1 MKALVAACALAG
13 VLCAQQFK
21 INLDHLE
28 AKASS
33 KVDLALASNW
43 LQFGGTFLDPKDPD
57 EAKAKKIISGLE
69 GLYIKHFEFKTE
81 GQYTQADVEQIRNQ
95 LKPPEWSRM
104 VGIKSA
110 EDRENLEVWVR
121 SKDNK
126 ASGVAII
133 ATDPR
138 SLTVVNLVGNVDL
151 ESLAALGGHSGIP
164 KMKKK

>member
-1 MKALVAACALAG
+1 MKPLAVACALAG

-33 KVDLALASNW
+33 KVDLAFDSTW
-43 LQFGGTFLDPKDPD
+43 LRFGGTFMDSKDPD

-69 GLYIKHFEFKTE
+69 GLYVKHFEFKTE
-81 GQYTQADVEQIRNQ
+81 GQYTQGDVDQIRNQ
-95 LKPPEWSRM
+95 LKPPEWSRL

-110 EDRENLEVWVR
+110 EDGENLEVWVR

-133 ATDPR
+133 AADPR

-151 ESLAALGGHSGIP
+151 ESLAALGGRSGIP